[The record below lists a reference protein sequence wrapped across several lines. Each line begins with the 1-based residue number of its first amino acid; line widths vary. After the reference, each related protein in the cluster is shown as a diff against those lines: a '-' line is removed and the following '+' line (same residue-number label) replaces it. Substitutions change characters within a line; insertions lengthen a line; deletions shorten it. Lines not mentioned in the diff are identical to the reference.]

1 MQTIDP
7 DYFFITPEVIPEDY
21 LDLLESIKIKKELL
35 LLRCLDNSEL
45 NKNLNK
51 FLLLKK
57 KYQTKLILSS
67 RHLDISE
74 RFDGI
79 HFNSVD
85 LMNLS
90 DVESSQNYLGAS
102 CHNEEEINKANQLKL
117 DYIFVSP
124 VKKTKSH
131 QDASSLGWHK
141 FKELRSLTEI
151 KTYALG
157 GMRLSDLD
165 EAKKYSADG
174 IAGISTFMDQ

>member
-1 MQTIDP
+1 
-7 DYFFITPEVIPEDY
+7 
-21 LDLLESIKIKKELL
+21 
-35 LLRCLDNSEL
+35 
-45 NKNLNK
+45 
-51 FLLLKK
+51 
-57 KYQTKLILSS
+57 
-67 RHLDISE
+67 
-74 RFDGI
+74 
-79 HFNSVD
+79 
-85 LMNLS
+85 MNLS
-90 DVESSQNYLGAS
+90 GLENYQNYLGAS

-165 EAKKYSADG
+165 KAKKYSADG

>member
-51 FLLLKK
+51 FLSLKK
-57 KYQTKLILSS
+57 KFQTKLILSS

-90 DVESSQNYLGAS
+90 DLESSQNYLGAS

>member
-7 DYFFITPEVIPEDY
+7 DYFFITPEVIPENY
-21 LDLLESIKIKKELL
+21 LELLESIKIKKDLL
-35 LLRCLDNSEL
+35 LLRCLDDSEI
-45 NKNLNK
+45 NKNLKK
-51 FLLLKK
+51 FLFLKA
-57 KYQTKLILSS
+57 KYETKLILSS

-79 HFNSVD
+79 HFNSGD

-90 DVESSQNYLGAS
+90 SLENYQNYLGAS

-117 DYIFVSP
+117 DYIFISP
-124 VKKTKSH
+124 VKKTKGH
-131 QDASSLGWHK
+131 EDTSSIGWQK
-141 FKELRSLTEI
+141 FNELRSLTKI

-157 GMRLSDLD
+157 GMRISDLN

-174 IAGISTFMDQ
+174 IAGISSFMGQ

>member
-7 DYFFITPEVIPEDY
+7 DYFFITPEVIPENY

-51 FLLLKK
+51 FLLIKK

-79 HFNSVD
+79 HFNSAD

-90 DVESSQNYLGAS
+90 DLESYQNYLGAS

-117 DYIFVSP
+117 DYIFISP

-131 QDASSLGWHK
+131 QDASSIGCL
-141 FKELRSLTEI
+141 LYT
-151 KTYALG
+151 
-157 GMRLSDLD
+157 SD
-165 EAKKYSADG
+165 AAD
-174 IAGISTFMDQ
+174 DP

>member
-90 DVESSQNYLGAS
+90 DSESSQNYLGAS

>member
-7 DYFFITPEVIPEDY
+7 DYFFITPEIIPENY
-21 LDLLESIKIKKELL
+21 LELLESIKIKKELL

-79 HFNSVD
+79 HFNSAD

-90 DVESSQNYLGAS
+90 GLESYQNYLGAS
-102 CHNEEEINKANQLKL
+102 VIMRRRSIKQTNLSWI
-117 DYIFVSP
+117 IFLFHQS
-124 VKKTKSH
+124 KKQKVIRMH
-131 QDASSLGWHK
+131 L
-141 FKELRSLTEI
+141 L
-151 KTYALG
+151 
-157 GMRLSDLD
+157 
-165 EAKKYSADG
+165 
-174 IAGISTFMDQ
+174 

>member
-7 DYFFITPEVIPEDY
+7 DYFFITPEVIPENY

-51 FLLLKK
+51 FLLIKK

-79 HFNSVD
+79 HFNSAD

-90 DVESSQNYLGAS
+90 D
-102 CHNEEEINKANQLKL
+102 L
-117 DYIFVSP
+117 DL
-124 VKKTKSH
+124 
-131 QDASSLGWHK
+131 SLIH
-141 FKELRSLTEI
+141 I
-151 KTYALG
+151 
-157 GMRLSDLD
+157 
-165 EAKKYSADG
+165 
-174 IAGISTFMDQ
+174 

>member
-131 QDASSLGWHK
+131 QEASSLGWHK

>member
-45 NKNLNK
+45 YKNLNK

-131 QDASSLGWHK
+131 QEASSLGWHK